1 MRKYFLVLIPII
13 MVTLGQILS
22 KIGTQHIVENKN
34 IVNLFIIL
42 GYGLLI
48 LRGTTW
54 IFILRMVN
62 LSFAYSLMSLT
73 YIFILAVSYFFFNET
88 IRVGNI
94 IGTFFIMGG
103 VYFMGYGELKNMREP
118 DG

>member
-1 MRKYFLVLIPII
+1 MKKYFLVLIPIA
-13 MVTLGQILS
+13 MVTVGQILS
-22 KIGTQHIVENKN
+22 KIGAQHIVENKN
-34 IVNLFIIL
+34 LINLFIIL

-54 IFILRMVN
+54 IFILRVVN

-73 YIFILAVSYFFFNET
+73 YIFILAVSYYFFNEP
-88 IRVGNI
+88 IRVNNM

-103 VYFMGYGELKNMREP
+103 VAFMGYGELKNM
-118 DG
+118 GKANG